1 METLSRDILTGN
13 LTLLASPHE
22 NMRAVGNHEWSPD
35 GKAIFYGQRS
45 KTKNLT
51 QIIRREIE
59 IGTEKELFLG
69 SNRNPF
75 FLSCSPDGNW
85 LSFFQRFGTV
95 LKIMPAGGG
104 EPRELYRC
112 EQGNHLSTLRWTR
125 DGKYILF
132 VIRPLANSI
141 RQPEQ
146 NKCSLWRISAEGGE
160 PENLGLEINYTEHLS
175 THPDGQLIAFFPKMK

>member
-59 IGTEKELFLG
+59 IGNV
-69 SNRNPF
+69 S
-75 FLSCSPDGNW
+75 
-85 LSFFQRFGTV
+85 
-95 LKIMPAGGG
+95 
-104 EPRELYRC
+104 
-112 EQGNHLSTLRWTR
+112 
-125 DGKYILF
+125 
-132 VIRPLANSI
+132 
-141 RQPEQ
+141 
-146 NKCSLWRISAEGGE
+146 
-160 PENLGLEINYTEHLS
+160 
-175 THPDGQLIAFFPKMK
+175 